1 MSHMHLNSVN
11 SYFHV
16 IRRRILKCHIFT
28 KHKTLINELCI
39 LCTMVWNDKRLLKCF
54 SFQCYLLSNSW
65 VSWVTSTWILFSV
78 YPFMYLFIFL
88 IYILLNP
95 TEILSKCPLV
105 VVARKSRFVVGT
117 DKALSN
123 WYSKVRYFE
132 WYLGRL

>member
-1 MSHMHLNSVN
+1 
-11 SYFHV
+11 
-16 IRRRILKCHIFT
+16 
-28 KHKTLINELCI
+28 
-39 LCTMVWNDKRLLKCF
+39 
-54 SFQCYLLSNSW
+54 
-65 VSWVTSTWILFSV
+65 
-78 YPFMYLFIFL
+78 MYLFIFL

-132 WYLGRL
+132 